1 MRWFVGFGC
10 QTSLNPS
17 SRRAA
22 VAYPLDILHC
32 LLQRNPLLGCNDEME
47 MIGHDYELVELESS
61 FAAIE
66 IERVNQQFGSVCILE
81 KCVPPVRHDVT
92 KKVLIS

>member
-1 MRWFVGFGC
+1 
-10 QTSLNPS
+10 
-17 SRRAA
+17 
-22 VAYPLDILHC
+22 
-32 LLQRNPLLGCNDEME
+32 ME